1 MVVTDRFHCIMCS
14 VLIYRIFYAYPW
26 ELFHWLNDNGTI
38 APVSVKWPWI
48 SGQYTLQWRH
58 NGRDSI
64 SNHQPHVCFLNRL
77 FRHRSKKTSK
87 LRVTGLCAGNSPH
100 KWPVTRKSF
109 HLMMSWNHNQAKTRH
124 ELCTSLL
131 GQLNHRQWYIYIY
144 IYIFF
149 LIFFFWGGGGVEGGR
164 GELIWALMSYS
175 V

>member
-1 MVVTDRFHCIMCS
+1 MVATDRFHCIMSS
-14 VLIYRIFYAYPW
+14 VLIYRISYAYPW
-26 ELFHWLNDNGTI
+26 GLFHWLNDNDTI

-64 SNHQPHVCFLNRL
+64 SNHQPHDCFLNPL

-87 LRVTGLCAGNSPH
+87 FWVTGLCAGNSPH
-100 KWPVTRKSF
+100 KWPVTRKVSIWWC
-109 HLMMSWNHNQAKTRH
+109 HETTPSKNKAWTVYITPWAAKPPSGR
-124 ELCTSLL
+124 
-131 GQLNHRQWYIYIY
+131 YIY

-149 LIFFFWGGGGVEGGR
+149 FFLGG
-164 GELIWALMSYS
+164 GELISALMSYS